1 MQAKPTSGELWS
13 LSCEAGSVERERSE
27 LRNLPCGTRSAER
40 ESKGTKATI
49 DKIPSWTVFT
59 WSPGCPPLQQ
69 SFLHTSHWSS
79 WTVFTWTPRCHLL
92 QKSLLHTSH
101 WEIFLIIPHLLMK
114 ITNNYNF
121 IIMFPIPSLSKP
133 WEDIPLTQ
141 SFWTKFCPWL
151 KLV

>member
-1 MQAKPTSGELWS
+1 MPTCDNEEFSSKWFLIFWYSTFLLKYKTLNNPVFFLHQIKLLSSHDLQGDPTSAIILAYITLW
-13 LSCEAGSVERERSE
+13 A
-27 LRNLPCGTRSAER
+27 N
-40 ESKGTKATI
+40 
-49 DKIPSWTVFT
+49 F
-59 WSPGCPPLQQ
+59 PP
-69 SFLHTSHWSS
+69 
-79 WTVFTWTPRCHLL
+79 WTVFTWTVRCHLL

-101 WEIFLIIPHLLMK
+101 WEIFLIIPHLLMR